1 MSYKTFK
8 IARIL
13 MAMFIAMTVSIAVTT
28 ENFYLALF
36 AIIIGMISM
45 FLIKRSVKAVMV
57 DEMVKV
63 IAGKSGL
70 MAYNVS
76 VMSLAFFSLFLIFSN
91 LSNRESQLYNLGTIL
106 SYIVLFE
113 MAVYSFSYYYYNK
126 KYGRDDQ

>member
-1 MSYKTFK
+1 
-8 IARIL
+8 